1 MAILLPQHFFYHGG
15 RSSAGRAPGCGPGCR
30 GFKPV
35 AHPIFPKYNSRYG
48 SKLQH
53 HLEPLFEGEL
63 VEHGAVF
70 LTYVGLDDSRL
81 RRYGP
86 FKLKMVK

>member
-1 MAILLPQHFFYHGG
+1 
-15 RSSAGRAPGCGPGCR
+15 
-30 GFKPV
+30 
-35 AHPIFPKYNSRYG
+35 
-48 SKLQH
+48 
-53 HLEPLFEGEL
+53 

>member
-1 MAILLPQHFFYHGG
+1 
-15 RSSAGRAPGCGPGCR
+15 
-30 GFKPV
+30 
-35 AHPIFPKYNSRYG
+35 
-48 SKLQH
+48 
-53 HLEPLFEGEL
+53 
-63 VEHGAVF
+63 VEHGAVC